1 MSDRISVSITKIEG
15 EIERDGERERKR
27 ERIESIYHEK
37 CSRVARINLN

>member
-27 ERIESIYHEK
+27 IESIYHEK